1 MLPQI
6 DAQLLIDPDAPI
18 KLSKNDKLALELES
32 VRIKNDKKLLV
43 PSEVVEFARDENT
56 ELHKHFEWDDAKA
69 AHQYRIWQARQI
81 IASVQSK
88 EYENQIVQGYYSLP
102 QDRVNPNGGYRSIN
116 EILSND
122 ELRKQLLESAKK
134 DADLFRKKYIILK
147 ELTPIFNSF
156 DKVFNSN

>member
-56 ELHKHFEWDDAKA
+56 ELHKHFE
-69 AHQYRIWQARQI
+69 
-81 IASVQSK
+81 V
-88 EYENQIVQGYYSLP
+88 
-102 QDRVNPNGGYRSIN
+102 SIP
-116 EILSND
+116 
-122 ELRKQLLESAKK
+122 RW
-134 DADLFRKKYIILK
+134 
-147 ELTPIFNSF
+147 F
-156 DKVFNSN
+156 D